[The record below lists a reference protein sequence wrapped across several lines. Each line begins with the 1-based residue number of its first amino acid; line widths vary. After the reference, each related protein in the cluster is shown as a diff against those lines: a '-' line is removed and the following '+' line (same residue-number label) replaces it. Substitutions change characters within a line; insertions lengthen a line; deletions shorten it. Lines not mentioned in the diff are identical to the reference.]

1 MSERH
6 GLRGYIGSRPYYGS
20 RAPQHIQ
27 NLVIRDYCQKRGKPF
42 LLSATEYAM
51 PGCYMMLE
59 RVFNELPKVEGI
71 VLYSLFM
78 MPAER
83 ARRAQLWDVL
93 RREGGTV
100 HAAVEGYAIETEAD
114 IERVETI
121 WRLQETMPHCPKAI

>member
-1 MSERH
+1 MTERH
-6 GLRGYIGSRPYYGS
+6 GYRGYIGSRDYYGA

-27 NLVIRDYCQKRGKPF
+27 NLVIRDYCAKRGKAF

-59 RVFNELPKVEGI
+59 RVFNELPQVEGI

-78 MPAER
+78 MPADC

-100 HAAVEGYAIETEAD
+100 HAAVEGYAIETGDD
-114 IERVETI
+114 IRRIETI
-121 WRLQETMPHCPKAI
+121 WRLHETMPHCPKAV